1 MVDQK
6 RHRPKFDLRD
16 PLGSIEYILE
26 THYFDDNTS
35 VFFSLD
41 GRLMTPSI
49 VTEME
54 QRLALVQKN
63 TGHQTSL
70 SDISKL
76 QREAD
81 RLEKTLRRYDLD
93 MHRPNNIDKAVTLLE
108 VASEKLASPKK
119 EKLDGIWYLVI
130 RLMEEHP
137 LLRGQDR
144 IGYPH
149 VVVAALH
156 AALQIAK
163 EQLEDI
169 LMQ

>member
-1 MVDQK
+1 MDQK
-6 RHRPKFDLRD
+6 RHKSKFDLKD
-16 PLGSIEYILE
+16 PLGAIEHILE
-26 THYFDDNTS
+26 THHFEDDPS

-41 GRLMTPSI
+41 GRLMTPSV

-54 QRLALVQKN
+54 QRFALVQKDF
-63 TGHQTSL
+63 GLQL
-70 SDISKL
+70 SIPYRAKL

-81 RLEKTLRRYDLD
+81 RLEKKLRRYDLD
-93 MHRPNNIDKAVTLLE
+93 MHRPNNVDKAIAILE
-108 VASEKLASPKK
+108 ASSEKFSSPNK
-119 EKLDGIWYLVI
+119 EKVESMRYLVI

-156 AALQIAK
+156 VALQIAK
-163 EQLEDI
+163 EQLKDC
-169 LMQ
+169 